1 MTDDPETGCY
11 PSRSGDEQYIR
22 FYSKNDLQILFIE
35 PFFEERNFLRHT
47 VVEIARAISRQGIGS
62 FIPDWPGTGES
73 PLALADVSFG
83 DWRNAVRDASRWV
96 HGITGHLPHI
106 AALRGGTLLDDAAI
120 GASRWRFATATGAE
134 ILRPM
139 RRAASLSG
147 EEGTL
152 AGYPISSQMIAEIED
167 AIPQAVVGAIHECP
181 VLSQGAPLWR
191 RAEPGEDHQLVA
203 ALADDLAQWVQACAQ
218 G

>member
-1 MTDDPETGCY
+1 MTEVPETGCY

-22 FYSKNDLQILFIE
+22 FHSSNDLQILFIE
-35 PFFEERNFLRHT
+35 PLFEERNFLRRS
-47 VVEIARAISRQGIGS
+47 VIEIARALSRQGIGS

-73 PLALADVSFG
+73 PLALANVSFG
-83 DWRNAVRDASRWV
+83 DWRNAVTDASRWIYEV
-96 HGITGHLPHI
+96 TGHLPHI

-120 GASRWRFATATGAE
+120 GASRWRFAAATGTE

-139 RRAASLSG
+139 RRAASLTG

-152 AGYPISSQMIAEIED
+152 AGYPIASQMIAEIKD
-167 AIPQAVVGAIHECP
+167 ATPQDVVGAIRECLA
-181 VLSQGAPLWR
+181 LSQGAPLWR

-203 ALADDLAQWVQACAQ
+203 ALADDLAQWVQACAR